1 MASVSDFET
10 GLRPTW
16 CPGCGDWGI
25 WTCVKMALAKAGFDP
40 HQVLIVFGIGCSG
53 NMANFLHGYG
63 FHGLHG
69 RALPVAHGAKMANR
83 KVKVV
88 VIGGDGDGYGE
99 GLSHFIHTIRGNPEL
114 TYIVHDNQVYGLT
127 KGQTSP
133 TSEQGFKSP
142 STPEGVIEKPINPLA
157 LALSAEAT
165 FVAQGFSG
173 NAAHLVDVIV
183 KALQHPG
190 FGFVN
195 VLQPC
200 VTFNHHNTFSWFYR
214 RVYDLAKEGY
224 APNDRKAAYA
234 KAIEWGDKIPL
245 GVLYEHRDKTYEEAL
260 GPLEEKPLAEH
271 VLAPVDISEELEE
284 FA

>member
-1 MASVSDFET
+1 MAIVKDFET
-10 GLRPTW
+10 KHFPTW

-25 WTCVKMALAKAGFDP
+25 WTAVKQAIVKAGYEP
-40 HQVLIVFGIGCSG
+40 HQVLVVFGIGCSG
-53 NMANFLHGYG
+53 NMANVLHGYG

-83 KVKVV
+83 NMKVI

-99 GLSHFIHTIRGNPEL
+99 GLNHFLQTMRGNPEL

-133 TSEQGFKSP
+133 TSEKGFKTS
-142 STPEGVIEKPINPLA
+142 STPEGVIEKPINPLSLA
-157 LALSAEAT
+157 LAAEAT
-165 FVAQGFSG
+165 FVAQGFAG
-173 NAAHLVDVIV
+173 NATHLINLIV
-183 KALQHPG
+183 QALKHPG

-200 VTFNHHNTFSWFYR
+200 VTFNHHNTFQWFYR

-224 APNDRKAAYA
+224 APNDRMKAIA
-234 KAIEWGDKIPL
+234 KAREWGDKIPL
-245 GVLYEHRDKTYEEAL
+245 GVLFQETRDTYEQDL
-260 GPLEEKPLAEH
+260 PQLSSKPL
-271 VLAPVDISEELEE
+271 VDHPLDSIDVSELLQKLR
-284 FA
+284 

>member
-1 MASVSDFET
+1 MASISDFET

-25 WTCVKMALAKAGFDP
+25 WTCVKMALVKAGLSP
-40 HQVLIVFGIGCSG
+40 HEVLIVFGIGCSG

-69 RALPVAHGAKMANR
+69 RALPVAHGAKIANHKM
-83 KVKVV
+83 KVI

-99 GLSHFIHTIRGNPEL
+99 GLAHFIHNMRGNPDI
-114 TYIVHDNQVYGLT
+114 TYVVHDNQVYGLT

-133 TSEQGFKSP
+133 TSEQGYESP
-142 STPEGVIEKPINPLA
+142 STPEGVIEKPINPLT

-173 NAAHLVDVIV
+173 NANHLVNLIV
-183 KALQHPG
+183 QAIQHPG
-190 FGFVN
+190 FGYVN

-214 RVYDLAKEGY
+214 RVYELEKTGY
-224 APNDRKAAYA
+224 TPNDRMAAYA
-234 KAIEWGDKIPL
+234 KALEWGEKIPL
-245 GVLYEHRDKTYEEAL
+245 GVLFSERGKTYEESL
-260 GPLEEKPLAEH
+260 PQLSTPLAMHE
-271 VLAPVDISEELEE
+271 LTPVDISEELKE